1 MLTFLYGGRSSA
13 VEHRTVAPAV
23 VGSIPTARPKDIAMN
38 AKIARIAIIVAVA
51 AYAGAQQ
58 KAAEVPVVD
67 AGAGACWVDFTVT
80 QHQKP
85 VYNAK
90 VHAQVRY
97 GLAHKTD
104 VEVGTNYDGKAR
116 ISGLPQKVRKPPLTF
131 DIRKGNAITSQPHDP
146 AANCHASYD
155 VVLPDITLPPSK

>member
-1 MLTFLYGGRSSA
+1 MKTLTIGVVVMGA
-13 VEHRTVAPAV
+13 VMMA
-23 VGSIPTARPKDIAMN
+23 
-38 AKIARIAIIVAVA
+38 
-51 AYAGAQQ
+51 AQQ
-58 KAAEVPVVD
+58 KVPEVPVVD

-80 QHQKP
+80 QHEKP
-85 VYNAK
+85 IYNAK

-97 GLAHKTD
+97 GLAHKID

-131 DIRKGNAITSQPHDP
+131 DIRKGSAITSQPHDP

-155 VVLPDITLPPSK
+155 VVLPDITVPSPK